1 MFAGSVLLFASNI
14 YFIVGVLKSYTGV
27 GVVVENGDKR
37 GGTLIRGIKRAKRAY
52 FEGKKINLFALSWA
66 PSSRGDLDWEVGW
79 R

>member
-37 GGTLIRGIKRAKRAY
+37 GGTLIRGIKRAKK
-52 FEGKKINLFALSWA
+52 GLL
-66 PSSRGDLDWEVGW
+66 
-79 R
+79 